1 MASKVKASLS
11 GDKAL
16 LKELRRLE
24 KKAPGAVERA
34 LYQQGIAIIGNA
46 IRRAPVQFG
55 VLRGA
60 AYVAPPMEAPGGAIV
75 QLGFGTVY
83 AAAQHEGEDFNHPRG
98 GEAKYLEKAVAS
110 EASPKRIADWA
121 KENIAKGLS
130 STSIPGAPP
139 KKPVV
144 KESVR
149 RRGLARKKRQASK
162 AKERSRRRSERRDT
176 FRELRKAKSAHGRAT
191 KKAARR
197 ERRSVRRLLRKARAS
212 QSRADRKASQKE
224 RARARRAEKRQ
235 AKRAAKSLRR
245 YEARQRESTARIARR
260 LRKAQS
266 LYERKQ
272 RKRQRKAQTRVR
284 RQQRR
289 AYAAQRRKE
298 AKRISRLNRK
308 MRKDLARLAK
318 KRKGTKKRGRRRN
331 RKR

>member
-130 STSIPGAPP
+130 STSIPGAP
-139 KKPVV
+139 
-144 KESVR
+144 E
-149 RRGLARKKRQASK
+149 GKRSASWSR
-162 AKERSRRRSERRDT
+162 AKEAPSIQGQGALE
-176 FRELRKAKSAHGRAT
+176 
-191 KKAARR
+191 AA
-197 ERRSVRRLLRKARAS
+197 
-212 QSRADRKASQKE
+212 E
-224 RARARRAEKRQ
+224 RA
-235 AKRAAKSLRR
+235 
-245 YEARQRESTARIARR
+245 
-260 LRKAQS
+260 
-266 LYERKQ
+266 ERH
-272 RKRQRKAQTRVR
+272 
-284 RQQRR
+284 
-289 AYAAQRRKE
+289 
-298 AKRISRLNRK
+298 L
-308 MRKDLARLAK
+308 
-318 KRKGTKKRGRRRN
+318 
-331 RKR
+331 